1 MTAGG
6 KATARSG
13 ARGDEIR
20 IGIALSAMGFVL
32 AGLGACVAILARDLE
47 EPTGRLALMS
57 SGFAVGLL
65 LVAVIGPR
73 MLRLWPMPTVL
84 GLGSV
89 VCAVGAVLIAVA
101 PAYSVAIAG
110 GLLVGLG
117 GALLVLVAPLM
128 LNGPMAAA
136 RLSRVNA
143 VASGT
148 GILAPLAIGTLD
160 GLGPSGRYAMLA
172 AAPPLLLLAVLTRRS
187 RPLQATNARDA
198 APPQWNAED
207 ERPGERA
214 GEPAGAPAWGAEG
227 GRSGPEVPVL
237 IDSAPAVGL
246 GGKWRRVGRRVV
258 MDVGAGWLRVV
269 LAVSVEFCFVVW
281 AVARLVASGLPTA
294 AAALLGSAF
303 PIGMAVGRAIGPIR
317 YRGWSPVFPSGAL
330 AACGTIL
337 VSLFDAPAVVALGLV
352 VAGLGVA
359 PLYPVTLAALVATPG
374 LSSARLAAVGA
385 MASGTA
391 ILVAPA
397 LLAVL
402 ARVVDLRTAYL
413 VTLPLIA
420 VLFLLSRR
428 SDRAAFV

>member
-1 MTAGG
+1 MTVRAQ
-6 KATARSG
+6 APAQAG

-32 AGLGACVAILARDLE
+32 AGLGACVAILARDLD
-47 EPTGRLALMS
+47 EPPSRLALLS

-73 MLRLWPMPTVL
+73 MLRRWQMPTVL
-84 GLGSV
+84 ALGSV
-89 VCAVGAVLIAVA
+89 VCALGAVLIAVA
-101 PAYSVAIAG
+101 PAYAVVIAG

-128 LNGPMAAA
+128 LNGPTAAA

-143 VASGT
+143 VASAT

-160 GLGPSGRYAMLA
+160 GLGPSGRLAMLA
-172 AAPPLLLLAVLTRRS
+172 AAPPLLLLAALMRHRPTR
-187 RPLQATNARDA
+187 ATT
-198 APPQWNAED
+198 PPPEAED
-207 ERPGERA
+207 ERPA
-214 GEPAGAPAWGAEG
+214 A
-227 GRSGPEVPVL
+227 VPVL

-246 GGKWRRVGRRVV
+246 GRKWRRVGRRVAV
-258 MDVGAGWLRVV
+258 DVGVGWLRVV

-281 AVARLVASGLPTA
+281 AVARLVATGVPTA
-294 AAALLGSAF
+294 TAALLGSAF

-317 YRGWSPVFPSGAL
+317 WRGWSPVFPSGAL
-330 AACGTIL
+330 AACGTL
-337 VSLFDAPAVVALGLV
+337 VVSLFDAPALVALGLV

-359 PLYPVTLAALVATPG
+359 PLYPVTLASLVATPG
-374 LSSARLAAVGA
+374 ISSARLAAVGA

>member
-1 MTAGG
+1 MTAG
-6 KATARSG
+6 AQAPPRSG

-32 AGLGACVAILARDLE
+32 AGLGACVAILARDLD
-47 EPTGRLALMS
+47 EPTSRLALLS

-65 LVAVIGPR
+65 LVAVVGPR
-73 MLRLWPMPTVL
+73 MLKLWSMPTVL

-101 PAYSVAIAG
+101 PAYVVAIAG

-128 LNGPMAAA
+128 LNGPTAAA

-172 AAPPLLLLAVLTRRS
+172 AAPPLLFLALLTRRS
-187 RPLQATNARDA
+187 RPPHPTASK
-198 APPQWNAED
+198 PPWESK
-207 ERPGERA
+207 EEA
-214 GEPAGAPAWGAEG
+214 G
-227 GRSGPEVPVL
+227 VPVL

-246 GGKWRRVGRRVV
+246 GRKWRRVGRRVV

-269 LAVSVEFCFVVW
+269 LSVSVEFCFVVW

-330 AACGTIL
+330 AACGTLL

-391 ILVAPA
+391 ILIAPA

>member
-1 MTAGG
+1 VTTQAPVEAGS
-6 KATARSG
+6 RS
-13 ARGDEIR
+13 DEVR

-32 AGLGACVAILARDLE
+32 AGLGACVAILARDLG
-47 EPTGRLALMS
+47 EPTSRLALLS

-73 MLRLWPMPTVL
+73 MLRHWPMPTVL
-84 GLGSV
+84 ALGSV

-101 PAYSVAIAG
+101 SAYVVAITG

-128 LNGPMAAA
+128 LNGPTAAS

-160 GLGPSGRYAMLA
+160 TLGPTGRLAMIA
-172 AAPPLLLLAVLTRRS
+172 AAPPLLLLAALTHRRPV
-187 RPLQATNARDA
+187 RA
-198 APPQWNAED
+198 AETVV
-207 ERPGERA
+207 
-214 GEPAGAPAWGAEG
+214 
-227 GRSGPEVPVL
+227 VPVL

-246 GGKWRRVGRRVV
+246 AGKWRRVGRRVV
-258 MDVGAGWLRVV
+258 LEVGVGWLRVV

-281 AVARLVASGLPTA
+281 GVARLVAAGLPTA
-294 AAALLGSAF
+294 TAALLGSAF
-303 PIGMAVGRAIGPIR
+303 PVGMAVGRAIGPIR
-317 YRGWSPVFPSGAL
+317 LNGWSPVLPSSLL
-330 AACGTIL
+330 AAAGTLL

-374 LSSARLAAVGA
+374 LSAARLAAVGA

-402 ARVVDLRTAYL
+402 ARILDLRTAYL
-413 VTLPLIA
+413 ITLPLLA
-420 VLFLLSRR
+420 VLLLLSRR
-428 SDRAAFV
+428 SGRTAFV